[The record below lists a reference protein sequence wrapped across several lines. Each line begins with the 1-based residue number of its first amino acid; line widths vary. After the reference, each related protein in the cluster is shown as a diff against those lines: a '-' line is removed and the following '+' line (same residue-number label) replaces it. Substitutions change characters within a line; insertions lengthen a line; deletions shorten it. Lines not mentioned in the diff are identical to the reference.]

1 MRLTGSGG
9 VKHNGTIVAGIKDG
23 LKYAFG
29 SVPIKSILIY
39 TTIMSL
45 IAMPYIVLMPVFA
58 KDILHGDSRTLG
70 FLMGSIG
77 IGAFIGAAYLAR
89 RKSVRGLENV
99 IIVAAGVFAAG
110 TIGFSLSRN
119 LWLSLL
125 LVALPGFGI
134 MVQLASI
141 NTILQTIVDDDKRGR
156 VMSLHVTAFI
166 GISPLGSLLA
176 GFVAEKF
183 GAPKTLLFSG
193 LLTII
198 VIFLFAK
205 KLPHIRRLIHPIYVR
220 KGIIP
225 EVAAGLQT
233 AERIAS
239 QTKD

>member
-1 MRLTGSGG
+1 
-9 VKHNGTIVAGIKDG
+9 
-23 LKYAFG
+23 
-29 SVPIKSILIY
+29 
-39 TTIMSL
+39 
-45 IAMPYIVLMPVFA
+45 MPYVLMPVFA

-70 FLMGSIG
+70 FLMGSVG
-77 IGAFIGAAYLAR
+77 LGAFVGALYLAQ

-99 IIVAAGVFAAG
+99 VVVAAVVFAVG
-110 TIGFSLSRN
+110 TIGFAFSRN

-134 MVQLASI
+134 MVQMASI

-166 GISPLGSLLA
+166 GIAPLGSLLA
-176 GFVAEKF
+176 GITAAHI
-183 GAPKTLLFSG
+183 GAPHTLLLSG
-193 LLTII
+193 LFSIA
-198 VIFLFAK
+198 VMFLFAK
-205 KLPHIRRLIHPIYVR
+205 KLPHIRRLIHPIYIR

-233 AERIAS
+233 ATGVAS

>member
-1 MRLTGSGG
+1 
-9 VKHNGTIVAGIKDG
+9 
-23 LKYAFG
+23 
-29 SVPIKSILIY
+29 
-39 TTIMSL
+39 
-45 IAMPYIVLMPVFA
+45 
-58 KDILHGDSRTLG
+58 
-70 FLMGSIG
+70 
-77 IGAFIGAAYLAR
+77 
-89 RKSVRGLENV
+89 
-99 IIVAAGVFAAG
+99 
-110 TIGFSLSRN
+110 
-119 LWLSLL
+119 
-125 LVALPGFGI
+125 

-156 VMSLHVTAFI
+156 IMSLHVTAFI

-176 GFVAEKF
+176 GFVAEKI

-205 KLPHIRRLIHPIYVR
+205 KLPHIRRLIHPIYIR

-233 AERIAS
+233 AEGIAS